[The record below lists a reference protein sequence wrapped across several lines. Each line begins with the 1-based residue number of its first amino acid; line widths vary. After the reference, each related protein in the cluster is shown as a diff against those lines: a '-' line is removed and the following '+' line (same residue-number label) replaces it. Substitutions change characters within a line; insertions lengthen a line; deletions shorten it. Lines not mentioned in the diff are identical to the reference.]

1 VPSAANLVAAVRE
14 YLERD
19 VLPATEGRVSFH
31 ARVAANVLGM
41 VERELAIGP
50 DAAAVARARLADL
63 LGHDAPVATLI
74 HELATSIRD
83 GEPADA
89 ATITAVRETV
99 RIKLAVSDPG
109 YAAPA
114 D

>member
-1 VPSAANLVAAVRE
+1 M
-14 YLERD
+14 
-19 VLPATEGRVSFH
+19 PATEGRVSFH

-50 DAAAVARARLADL
+50 DAAAVVRARLVDL

-74 HELATSIRD
+74 DELATSIRE
-83 GEPADA
+83 GA
-89 ATITAVRETV
+89 AVDEATVTAVRETV
-99 RIKLAVSDPG
+99 RIKLAVSNPD
-109 YAAPA
+109 YATTS